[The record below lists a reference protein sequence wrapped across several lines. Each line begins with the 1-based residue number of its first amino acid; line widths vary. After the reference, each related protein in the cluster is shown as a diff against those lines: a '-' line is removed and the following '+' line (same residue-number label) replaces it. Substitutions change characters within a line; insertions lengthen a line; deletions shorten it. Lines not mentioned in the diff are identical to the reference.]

1 MVETKG
7 IFLLVF
13 PQEQD
18 FFKKTLGKT
27 GYKLYFYTEGKH
39 FLEEL
44 CAQPPAAVILDLDAS
59 FSVPPIQIIQT
70 FKTSNVFLEVPII
83 AICTLDVLQKIE
95 LNKMLIDDFILRPLR
110 EVELIK
116 RFELVKLRASYTL
129 DANPLTKLPGN
140 TTIISK
146 IQLLI
151 EQNKDFALG
160 YVDLNHF
167 KAYNDKYG
175 FSRGDEVI
183 KMLAR
188 VLTNVVYS
196 LPEEGFVGH
205 IGGDDFVFIVPPE
218 EAENIAKQIIA
229 YFDEIVPSFYDS
241 EDRKRG
247 KIISKNRQGK
257 IGEFPIMTVAIAIV
271 RNWKGYRLEH
281 YGQAIKIVTELKKI
295 AKADRSKSTYVIERR
310 SLPE

>member
-1 MVETKG
+1 MRESKG
-7 IFLLVF
+7 IFLFVS
-13 PQEQD
+13 PQDQD
-18 FFKKTLGKT
+18 FFKKTLGKV
-27 GYKLYFYTEGKH
+27 GYKLCFYTEGKH

-44 CAQPPAAVILDLDAS
+44 CAQPPDGVILDLE
-59 FSVPPIQIIQT
+59 FPFFVPPIQIVQM
-70 FKTSNVFLEVPII
+70 FKTSNFLLEVPII
-83 AICTLDVLQKIE
+83 AICSLNTLQKIE
-95 LNKMLIDDFILRPLR
+95 LNKLLIDDFILRPLR

-146 IQLLI
+146 IQSLI
-151 EQNKDFALG
+151 EQDKDFALG
-160 YVDLNHF
+160 YVDLNYF

-188 VLTNVVYS
+188 VLTNIVHS
-196 LPEEGFVGH
+196 LPDEAFVGH

-229 YFDEIVPSFYDS
+229 YFDEIIPSFYDS
-241 EDRKRG
+241 KDRKKG
-247 KIISKNRQGK
+247 KIISKDRQGRVQ
-257 IGEFPIMTVAIAIV
+257 EFPIMTVAIAIV
-271 RNWKGYRLEH
+271 RNWGNYRFKH
-281 YGQAIKIVTELKKI
+281 YGQVVKIVAELKKW

-310 SLPE
+310 SSPG